1 MNDRPAYIDLEQLL
15 ALSLSM
21 LEKAV
26 AQSWD
31 ELCVLEAR
39 RRELLEPFLLT
50 PVAPDCAAAVAAGI
64 KTIIAIDRDIM
75 TLSELKKFDLAQ
87 TLQTLDQ
94 GKKAVKAYTS

>member
-1 MNDRPAYIDLEQLL
+1 MKTDPLIDLEQLL

-26 AQSWD
+26 EQSWD

-39 RRELLEPFLLT
+39 RRELLELFLLK
-50 PVAPDCAAAVAAGI
+50 PVAPDCAAAIAAGI
-64 KTIIAIDRDIM
+64 QTIMAIDRDIM
-75 TLSELKKFDLAQ
+75 TLSELKKLDLAQ